1 MILVT
6 LTLSITWEIH
16 HRILHICQRLLWK
29 NSWSWLASAPLRDL
43 NTSMDFT
50 ILADEITDDGDQS
63 QLAIFVHIIG
73 SDHRPIEH
81 FLGITCIAIS
91 KTAAIIM
98 DIISNFLISKEM
110 QPYYIRFCGLD
121 GTNSMSSEHCCLQH
135 LIKHS
140 SSHAEYINCCNHQ
153 LALCFFH
160 LLKEFPSLVS
170 LDASLFIWR
179 NVVTLQTAHGNFL
192 ILLSDCFTNLY

>member
-1 MILVT
+1 MIDFLDDIGDPDIKYHLRSV
-6 LTLSITWEIH
+6 LQNLMYSPMFAVEEFLNLIGDH
-16 HRILHICQRLLWK
+16 
-29 NSWSWLASAPLRDL
+29 LASVLLHEL
-43 NTSMDFT
+43 NTSMDFA
-50 ILADEITDDGDQS
+50 ILADESTDDGDGS
-63 QLAIFVHIIG
+63 QRAIFVHIIG

-91 KTAAIIM
+91 KTAAIVM

-170 LDASLFIWR
+170 LDASLFI
-179 NVVTLQTAHGNFL
+179 
-192 ILLSDCFTNLY
+192 